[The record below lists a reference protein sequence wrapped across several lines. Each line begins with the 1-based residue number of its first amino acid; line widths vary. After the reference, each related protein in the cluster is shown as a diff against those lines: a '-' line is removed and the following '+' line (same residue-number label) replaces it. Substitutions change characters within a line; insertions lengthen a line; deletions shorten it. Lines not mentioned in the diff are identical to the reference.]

1 MLYIFFK
8 WINDSAEISYEEYI
22 LVYNTMLERI
32 YNPIT
37 AMGFSAMFT
46 FQNIAGIPFAVSI
59 CTRILKY
66 RVWKIELD
74 ELEFLSSLN

>member
-8 WINDSAEISYEEYI
+8 RINDSAEISYEEYI

-46 FQNIAGIPFAVSI
+46 FQMDN
-59 CTRILKY
+59 TNR
-66 RVWKIELD
+66 
-74 ELEFLSSLN
+74 

>member
-32 YNPIT
+32 YNTIT
-37 AMGFSAMFT
+37 AMGFLAMFT
-46 FQNIAGIPFAVSI
+46 F
-59 CTRILKY
+59 
-66 RVWKIELD
+66 
-74 ELEFLSSLN
+74 